1 MTTEELRNKIISTLK
16 KEKHRIIYDERDDF
30 YNFGINTCIGYIED
44 IFEEYEESK
53 NDC

>member
-16 KEKHRIIYDERDDF
+16 KEKHRITYDERDDF
-30 YNFGINTCIGYIED
+30 YNFGIDTCIGYIED
-44 IFEEYEESK
+44 IFEEYEGLK

>member
-30 YNFGINTCIGYIED
+30 YNFGIDTCIGHIED